1 MDHVVRQRLNEIR
14 QKQMNSLE
22 SLQTT
27 TPSGSSNGKLQY
39 LVALGGVA
47 AGFMIAVIAWLTIS
61 ILTNDGVNTISS
73 DSHVAIH
80 ASEIR
85 STNQQIGQLNERVA
99 TLTESISDLETRLK
113 QVSDLANSI
122 NDTGMEQ
129 TVSPRQHLPDIIDV
143 LPAPVI
149 KETASD
155 GIELSAKTDQEFTP
169 THIVKTRLNL
179 RPSMSL
185 DTTPV
190 AILQHGTEV
199 EYIHEDNGWYYVN
212 TETHGKGWCAAEY
225 LSPLAPTR

>member
-47 AGFMIAVIAWLTIS
+47 AGFIIAVIAWLTIS
-61 ILTNDGVNTISS
+61 ILINDGVNTISS

-122 NDTGMEQ
+122 NDTGMKQ
-129 TVSPRQHLPDIIDV
+129 TVSPRQHLPEIIDV

-155 GIELSAKTDQEFTP
+155 GQKQI
-169 THIVKTRLNL
+169 RNL
-179 RPSMSL
+179 
-185 DTTPV
+185 
-190 AILQHGTEV
+190 LQHT
-199 EYIHEDNGWYYVN
+199 
-212 TETHGKGWCAAEY
+212 
-225 LSPLAPTR
+225 LSRQD